1 MISENISDL
10 MLSSSLVDKG
20 RERECV
26 FRFAS
31 YCNTVIK
38 IMLVFVIMIPMSV
51 NLKIYLSAN
60 IYWKEKVKGLSGH
73 YHFKTVQSMGD
84 DLDGIL

>member
-20 RERECV
+20 REMEGA
-26 FRFAS
+26 FRLAS
-31 YCNTVIK
+31 YCNTIIK
-38 IMLVFVIMIPMSV
+38 IILVFVIMISMSV

-60 IYWKEKVKGLSGH
+60 IY
-73 YHFKTVQSMGD
+73 
-84 DLDGIL
+84 